1 MRNILLI
8 GACGVGKTWVMSNIV
23 KDLDKRGKIGLFRFH
38 YNDKVVVP
46 GIYDGSIFQG
56 SDKLSMAVTK
66 DLDKF
71 TQWSEGRIAIY
82 EGDRFTNSKIL
93 SQSPYVIKIQGDG
106 RGGRL
111 IRGSEQSERHLKAIA
126 TRVANIQEDVLAEDS
141 QEALE
146 IIRKMII

>member
-23 KDLDKRGKIGLFRFH
+23 KDLNKRGKIGLFRFH

-46 GIYDGSIFQG
+46 GIYDGSMFQG

-71 TQWSEGRIAIY
+71 TQWSKGRIVIY
-82 EGDRFTNSKIL
+82 EGDRFTNAKIL
-93 SQSPYVIKIQGDG
+93 SQSPYVIKIAGDG
-106 RGGRL
+106 SKGRSL
-111 IRGSEQSERHLKAIA
+111 RGSEQSERHLKSIA
-126 TRVANIQEDVLAEDS
+126 TRVANIQEDVLVEDS
-141 QEALE
+141 VEAL
-146 IIRKMII
+146 IRIRKMII